1 MDSLVF
7 ENLNSSAIFSIKVTN
22 IEVNIAY
29 QSKKEKIY
37 TYNCDNLQE
46 FANNLQIVVKD
57 PEKSVGSWVNRQIKE
72 KSLIL
77 NTIWRYHLL
86 MAKTNK
92 NYDKFTDNNYDKELY
107 GYEVKNIRRQSKKK
121 VRKFKDYDEYESWS
135 KCLG

>member
-77 NTIWRYHLL
+77 NTI
-86 MAKTNK
+86 
-92 NYDKFTDNNYDKELY
+92 
-107 GYEVKNIRRQSKKK
+107 
-121 VRKFKDYDEYESWS
+121 
-135 KCLG
+135 